1 MLPYYKSVCSA
12 LKIAPTPALVAEM
25 EAKNVAKLK
34 ELQDKIDDSVTNLGE
49 TEISDAMIAKASH
62 LAEIGEK
69 VCQIK

>member
-1 MLPYYKSVCSA
+1 
-12 LKIAPTPALVAEM
+12 M
-25 EAKNVAKLK
+25 EAKTVAKLK